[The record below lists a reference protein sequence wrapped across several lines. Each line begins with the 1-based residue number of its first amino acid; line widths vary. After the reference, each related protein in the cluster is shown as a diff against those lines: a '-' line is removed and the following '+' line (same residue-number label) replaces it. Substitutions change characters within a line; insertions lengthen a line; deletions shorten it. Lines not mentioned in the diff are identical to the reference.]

1 MNVGYMFFKNIE
13 LYEKILKNGSL
24 RKKGATD
31 VKILKNWNFGF
42 SKPDKE
48 KLISS
53 KKTFIDFKD
62 SIHQKENIILYTSE
76 VDWPICCSYA
86 KTMLRNALEK
96 DHVGVL

>member
-1 MNVGYMFFKNIE
+1 MFFKNVE

-24 RKKGATD
+24 RKKEATD

-62 SIHQKENIILYTSE
+62 SIHQKENII
-76 VDWPICCSYA
+76 
-86 KTMLRNALEK
+86 
-96 DHVGVL
+96 